1 MEVIFTLEEKVKTL
15 IACINALKSQIQL
28 LQSGN
33 DSLKN
38 EMQELKAE
46 NAKLIENNAQLAMQ
60 LNAMENSI
68 LLEADHVNELKEE
81 RSVTRSALDDLIKSI
96 DSIVENENQ

>member
-15 IACINALKSQIQL
+15 IACIKSLKEEVHALKTE
-28 LQSGN
+28 N
-33 DSLKN
+33 NSLKI
-38 EMQELKAE
+38 ETQESKAE
-46 NAKLIENNAQLAMQ
+46 NVKLAENNAQLVMQ
-60 LNAMENSI
+60 LNAIENSI
-68 LLEADHVNELKEE
+68 LLETDHVNELKEE

>member
-15 IACINALKSQIQL
+15 IACIKNLKEQIHALQTE
-28 LQSGN
+28 N
-33 DSLKN
+33 NSLKI
-38 EMQELKAE
+38 ETQESKAE
-46 NAKLIENNAQLAMQ
+46 NAKLAEHNAQLLMQ
-60 LNAMENSI
+60 LKAIENSI
-68 LLEADHVNELKEE
+68 LLETDHVNELKEE

>member
-15 IACINALKSQIQL
+15 IACIKKLKEEIHV
-28 LQSGN
+28 LQPEN
-33 DSLKN
+33 DSLKI
-38 EMQELKAE
+38 EIQELKAE
-46 NAKLIENNAQLAMQ
+46 NAKLAENNAHFIMQ
-60 LNAMENSI
+60 LRAVENSI
-68 LLEADHVNELKEE
+68 LLETDHVNELKEE